1 MLNYQRVNPWFPVTF
16 PFPPGWAQPSSQVW
30 SLCRLQ
36 HRSFGA
42 GFLEALFWMVLPPGQ
57 RRAGD
62 ILAVIFGNLW
72 KLTHLPNLVMSK
84 VCYWSH
90 GPVIRNS
97 GFTHENSMVIF
108 QFVFC
113 MFTRGYSCC
122 IFFEGG
128 IHGESIGL
136 FLDIRDGYPL

>member
-1 MLNYQRVNPWFPVTF
+1 
-16 PFPPGWAQPSSQVW
+16 
-30 SLCRLQ
+30 
-36 HRSFGA
+36 
-42 GFLEALFWMVLPPGQ
+42 
-57 RRAGD
+57 
-62 ILAVIFGNLW
+62 
-72 KLTHLPNLVMSK
+72 
-84 VCYWSH
+84 
-90 GPVIRNS
+90 
-97 GFTHENSMVIF
+97 MVIF